1 MNFADQKGL
10 DFQRGMNMAGAP
22 LDLTGRVPRGI
33 GRPGGQGREQ
43 QYSFLATL
51 DPKNQ
56 PKGYLQSDARRGE
69 HMLGTS
75 IMAVAYD
82 GGVVLG
88 ADSRTSTGSY
98 VANRASDKLTP
109 VSDFIYCCRSGS
121 AADTQAIVEI
131 AQYYL
136 SYHSVETDAPPLVN
150 TAANVLRNLCY
161 TNKARLMAGLIIGG
175 WDPVEGGQVYCI
187 SLGGAKVRQP
197 FSIGGSGSTYI
208 YAYCDA
214 NFRQGM
220 NKEEC
225 QAFVKSALSHAMA
238 RDGSSGGIVRL
249 CTIDSTGCQLAFVD
263 ASELPYKEQQGI

>member
-1 MNFADQKGL
+1 MNPTDVKFL
-10 DFQRGMNMAGAP
+10 DYQRTLNAPGAP
-22 LDLTGRVPRGI
+22 IDNMGRVPRPI
-33 GRPGGQGREQ
+33 GNQRKTHQSEF
-43 QYSFLATL
+43 SFLASL
-51 DPKNQ
+51 DPKDQ
-56 PKGYLQSDARRGE
+56 PKGYLQSHSRKGE

-82 GGVVLG
+82 GGVVVG

-98 VANRASDKLTP
+98 VANRVSDKLTP

-136 SYHSVETDAPPLVN
+136 NVHKVESNSQPLVN

-161 TNKARLMAGLIIGG
+161 TNKDRLMAGLIIGG
-175 WDPVEGGQVYCI
+175 WDKVLGGQVYSI
-187 SLGGAKVRQP
+187 SLGGTRVRQP

-214 NFRQGM
+214 NFREGM
-220 NKEEC
+220 TKEQC
-225 QAFVKSALSHAMA
+225 QSFVKSALSHAMS
-238 RDGSSGGIVRL
+238 RDGSSGGIVRM
-249 CTIDSTGCQLAFVD
+249 CTIDQTGCNLTFVD
-263 ASELPYKEQQGI
+263 VSELPYKETQGI